1 MQAMVEGKQR
11 AFISD
16 FAPKELRPKELR
28 GIAWEPFHPIIGLAA
43 LPLGTFTG
51 APGRYVKPTATFL
64 YGLIL
69 RLLRQR

>member
-16 FAPKELRPKELR
+16 FAPKELR
-28 GIAWEPFHPIIGLAA
+28 GIAWEPFHPIIGLAT

>member
-11 AFISD
+11 VFISD
-16 FAPKELRPKELR
+16 FAPKELPECP
-28 GIAWEPFHPIIGLAA
+28 WEPFHPIIGLAA
-43 LPLGTFTG
+43 LPLGAFTG
-51 APGRYVKPTATFL
+51 TPRRYVKPTATFL